1 MSWIGRGRRL
11 EEALRAAEAAREAAE
26 RAAQESRARH
36 QEAVEALIKNLA
48 NSLDQSMHEQFG
60 KLLAAVEELKQ
71 PSPPNEDVQIGRLY
85 RLYLCSG
92 GRGTIHSFIEWVDQD
107 EEHRQWARLAIQ
119 ALFEGEEARQH
130 HVPSSG
136 KRKPKTLL
144 SQEKRAR
151 YEGLLAQGQTVQ
163 GGTDLVA

>member
-1 MSWIGRGRRL
+1 VSVSWIGRGRRL

-71 PSPPNEDVQIGRLY
+71 PSPPNEDIQVGRLY
-85 RLYLCSG
+85 QLFLRSG
-92 GRGTIHSFIEWVDQD
+92 QRGDIHRFIRWMNEH
-107 EEHRQWARLAIQ
+107 EEHRQWAPLAIQ
-119 ALFEGEEARQH
+119 ALFEGEETRQH

-144 SQEKRAR
+144 PQEKRAE
-151 YEGLLAQGQTVQ
+151 YEGLLAQG
-163 GGTDLVA
+163 